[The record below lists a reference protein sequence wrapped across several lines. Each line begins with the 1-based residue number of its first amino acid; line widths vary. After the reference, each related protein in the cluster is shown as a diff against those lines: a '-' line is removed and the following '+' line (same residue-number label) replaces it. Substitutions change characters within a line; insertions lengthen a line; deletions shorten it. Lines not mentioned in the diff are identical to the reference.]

1 MKTQGDHA
9 TLQDLDKLEVSCQPA
24 TFSVKKVST
33 TSPTARRED
42 SGQIDVVR
50 HGPLEGVDDEREI
63 KMELHKLNVY
73 GKDSFKAYGDT
84 LRDQTMFGPPVVI
97 FPTLMMAANLSF
109 HEVRM
114 VTSGHCCSDLQFV
127 FCPAMSMPAPHNP
140 TPAYAFSK
148 LVTNDRVLPDGEYL
162 GIGLRRQYSVKDGT
176 HGTRFCNYLKDPDVA
191 LG

>member
-1 MKTQGDHA
+1 MKSADFA
-9 TLQDLDKLEVSCQPA
+9 T
-24 TFSVKKVST
+24 TFGV
-33 TSPTARRED
+33 ED

-109 HEVRM
+109 VR
-114 VTSGHCCSDLQFV
+114 TS
-127 FCPAMSMPAPHNP
+127 
-140 TPAYAFSK
+140 
-148 LVTNDRVLPDGEYL
+148 TNRW
-162 GIGLRRQYSVKDGT
+162 
-176 HGTRFCNYLKDPDVA
+176 
-191 LG
+191 

>member
-1 MKTQGDHA
+1 MRTSIDDDSQRQKIPRSSAPMKVNESRKA
-9 TLQDLDKLEVSCQPA
+9 TLQDLDKLEVACQPA
-24 TFSVKKVST
+24 TFSVKKAST

-73 GKDSFKAYGDT
+73 GLSSTSISLQSSSNDT
-84 LRDQTMFGPPVVI
+84 
-97 FPTLMMAANLSF
+97 
-109 HEVRM
+109 
-114 VTSGHCCSDLQFV
+114 
-127 FCPAMSMPAPHNP
+127 MSMPAPHNP

-162 GIGLRRQYSVKDGT
+162 GIGLRRQYSVRDGT